1 MVGDPPF
8 FVRPLNPSS
17 TTVKANPLRF
27 AAPPGIIY
35 EMSYVRYVCEFC
47 NHEVQPGQSGT
58 MKLVLAWVRSD
69 NNTGIKGV
77 KNQHKYA
84 HSICVETETKR
95 GKQEGSN
102 GEQTLF

>member
-1 MVGDPPF
+1 MWWATPLFLCAHSALFPHRQIKQVGTGSPAGYYSP
-8 FVRPLNPSS
+8 
-17 TTVKANPLRF
+17 
-27 AAPPGIIY
+27 
-35 EMSYVRYVCEFC
+35 MSYVRYSCELC
-47 NHEVQPGQSGT
+47 GHEVQPGQSGT

-84 HSICVETETKR
+84 HSICIETETKR